1 MNLLIVGPQAS
12 GKGTQAEKLIEK
24 FGLAH
29 VEMGNLLRNIA
40 KEQTPLGYKVAD
52 LVNNGKL
59 VPDELV
65 IEILGQYLNGIGR
78 LEGILFDGFPR
89 IISQAEYFEKFLQ
102 EKGQKLD
109 LVIYLTLPR
118 EEVFKRLTNR
128 RTCSK
133 CGKVFNL
140 LTKPPKV
147 AGVCDFCSG
156 ELIVR
161 ADETPEKINS
171 RLDWFEQGVLPMIDF
186 YRQKEMVEEIDGNR
200 PIEVVF
206 EDVVKRLRQRGLI
219 DA

>member
-1 MNLLIVGPQAS
+1 MNVLIVGPQAS

-29 VEMGNLLRNIA
+29 VEMGSLLRDIA
-40 KEQTPLGYKVAD
+40 KEQTPLGYKVSQ

-65 IEILGQYLNGIGR
+65 IEILNNYLNGIGR

-89 IISQAEYFEKFLQ
+89 IISQAEYFEKFLE

-118 EEVFKRLTNR
+118 EEVFKRLINR
-128 RTCSK
+128 RTCST
-133 CGKVFNL
+133 CGKIFNL

-147 AGVCDFCSG
+147 DGVCDFCEG
-156 ELIVR
+156 KLIIR

-171 RLDWFEQGVLPMIDF
+171 RLDWFEKEVVPMIEF
-186 YRQKEMVEEIDGNR
+186 YRQRDMVEEINGNR
-200 PIEVVF
+200 PIEVIF
-206 EDVVKRLRQRGLI
+206 KDIAKSLEKRGLI
-219 DA
+219 NA

>member
-1 MNLLIVGPQAS
+1 MNILIVGPQAS

-24 FGLAH
+24 FRLAH
-29 VEMGNLLRNIA
+29 VEMGGLLRNIA

-59 VPDELV
+59 VPDEMV
-65 IEILGQYLNGIGR
+65 VEILGKYLNSIGR

-89 IISQAEYFEKFLQ
+89 IISQAEYFEKFLA

-109 LVIYLTLPR
+109 LVVYLTLPR
-118 EEVFKRLTNR
+118 EEVFKRLINR

-140 LTKPPKV
+140 LTKPPKA
-147 AGVCDFCSG
+147 AGVCDFCGG
-156 ELIVR
+156 ELVVR
-161 ADETPEKINS
+161 VDETPQKINS
-171 RLDWFEQGVLPMIDF
+171 RLDWFEKEVVPMIEF
-186 YRQKEMVEEIDGNR
+186 YRQRDLIEEIDGNR

-206 EDVVKRLRQRGLI
+206 EDIMKRLRKRGLI

>member
-1 MNLLIVGPQAS
+1 MNILIVGPQAS

-24 FGLAH
+24 FGLAR

-40 KEQTPLGYKVAD
+40 KEQTSLGYKVAD

-147 AGVCDFCSG
+147 TGVCDICGG
-156 ELIVR
+156 ELVVR

-171 RLDWFEQGVLPMIDF
+171 RLDWFEKGVLPMIDF
-186 YRQKEMVEEIDGNR
+186 YRQRGMVEEIDGNQ

-206 EDVVKRLRQRGLI
+206 EDIVKRLRERGLI